1 MKYRLNFSYF
11 SIIENLLKLMKK
23 KYKQSNPFFFLFPG
37 FVVKHFDF
45 DRYLLSS
52 KNGWTHI
59 WESSRVLVTE
69 KGLV

>member
-45 DRYLLSS
+45 DRYLLSYY
-52 KNGWTHI
+52 
-59 WESSRVLVTE
+59 WESSTVFVTE
-69 KGLV
+69 KGLA